1 MEFDLIV
8 KNATIVTAAEILPPS
23 LCIGVKDGKISCIG
37 QSLPEGEKTQV
48 IDVEGAFVTPG
59 GVDSH
64 VHLAQDNSP
73 TGDGW
78 VTGSRSALAGGNT
91 TIIAFASQERTD
103 ESLYPVL
110 EEYHRRSS
118 DQSYC
123 DYGFHFILTKPSEKI
138 LHEELPA
145 MVDKEGITSVKLY
158 MTYPAMKLGDG
169 DLLEVMMR
177 TRELGM
183 TTMVHAENSDM
194 IDMYASVP
202 PLDRRLSYLHT
213 QG

>member
-8 KNATIVTAAEILPPS
+8 KNATIVTAAEILPPG

-37 QSLPEGEKTQV
+37 QSLPVGEKTQV
-48 IDVEGAFVTPG
+48 IDAEGAFVTPG

-91 TIIAFASQERTD
+91 TIIAFASQKRTD

-138 LHEELPA
+138 LQEELPA
-145 MVDKEGITSVKLY
+145 MIDKEGITSVKLY

-194 IDMYASVP
+194 IDMYASVH
-202 PLDRRLSYLHT
+202 PLDHRSSYLHT
-213 QG
+213 

>member
-1 MEFDLIV
+1 MDFDLIV
-8 KNATIVTAAEILPPS
+8 KNATIVTAAEILPLGLS
-23 LCIGVKDGKISCIG
+23 IGIKDGKISCIA
-37 QSLPEGEKTQV
+37 QSLPVSDKTQV
-48 IDVEGAFVTPG
+48 IDAEGAFVTPG

-78 VTGSRSALAGGNT
+78 LTGSRSALAGGNT
-91 TIIAFASQERTD
+91 TIIAFASQKRTD
-103 ESLYPVL
+103 DSLYPVL
-110 EEYHRRSS
+110 EEYHRRSR

-123 DYGFHFILTKPSEKI
+123 DYGFHFILAKPSEKI
-138 LHEELPA
+138 LQEELPI
-145 MVDKEGITSVKLY
+145 MVEKEGITSVKLY

-194 IDMYASVP
+194 IDMYVCQSHP
-202 PLDRRLSYLHT
+202 PS
-213 QG
+213 

>member
-1 MEFDLIV
+1 MARQRGRICGAMDLDLVIN
-8 KNATIVTAAEILPPS
+8 NATIVTAAEILPQGLS
-23 LCIGVKDGKISCIG
+23 IGIRSGKISCIG
-37 QSLPEGEKTQV
+37 LDLPTGQETQV
-48 IDVEGAFVTPG
+48 IDAEGAYVTPG

-78 VTGSRSALAGGNT
+78 LTGSRSALAGGNT
-91 TIIAFASQERTD
+91 TIIAFASQKRTD
-103 ESLYPVL
+103 ESLFPVL
-110 EEYHRRSS
+110 EEYHRRSR
-118 DQSYC
+118 DQSFC
-123 DYGFHFILTKPSEKI
+123 DYGFHFILTKPTEGI
-138 LHEELPA
+138 LRDELPV
-145 MVDKEGITSVKLY
+145 MTEKEGITSVKLY

-194 IDMYASVP
+194 IDM
-202 PLDRRLSYLHT
+202 
-213 QG
+213 